1 VAGGDRLCQGNVV
14 PALRSERLFIEDTD
28 SERLI
33 ALAYYH
39 GFLTHK
45 PDAAQRAVLTSPNV
59 VMRTAAV
66 TELFAGLPALRMAQL
81 MGVVR
86 NTQPDLAEFR
96 RIVTLGMGEVPK
108 ATGAELGRALDMLTG
123 DEV

>member
-1 VAGGDRLCQGNVV
+1 V

-28 SERLI
+28 SERQI

-45 PDAAQRAVLTSPNV
+45 PDAAQRAILTSPNV
-59 VMRTAAV
+59 AMRTAV
-66 TELFAGLPALRMAQL
+66 VKELFAGLPTLRMAQL
-81 MGVVR
+81 LGMVR
-86 NTQPDLAEFR
+86 TAQPDLAEFR
-96 RIVTLGMGEVPK
+96 RVVTLGMGEVSK
-108 ATGAELGRALDMLTG
+108 ATGAELGRALEKLTG